1 MNDTTD
7 RFPLAPLI
15 DIREAATLLGIST
28 RHLQRLTV
36 AGDFESV
43 KLGRSVRY
51 RRGDILNA
59 ITGSGSRQAEK
70 G

>member
-1 MNDTTD
+1 MNDSTNQSPTS
-7 RFPLAPLI
+7 PLI
-15 DIREAATLLGIST
+15 DVREAATLLGIST

-36 AGDFESV
+36 AGAFEAV
-43 KLGRSVRY
+43 KLGRAVRY

-59 ITGSGSRQAEK
+59 ISGSGSRQAAK

>member
-1 MNDTTD
+1 MNHTSN
-7 RFPLAPLI
+7 RSSFAPLI

-36 AGDFESV
+36 AGEFEAV

-51 RRGDILNA
+51 RRQDIEA
-59 ITGSGSRQAEK
+59 IVEGGTDRWQR
-70 G
+70 